1 MNWIIYLF
9 VSFIGDMFLVYL
21 LYKFSRPQ
29 EKRQDGRTA
38 ASAALFALKPS
49 PASDATEHPTE
60 TMSEQRK
67 GEAAQKQQKE
77 FIDYLTD

>member
-1 MNWIIYLF
+1 MNWIFYHF

-38 ASAALFALKPS
+38 ASAALLAHNPN
-49 PASDATEHPTE
+49 PASDAIEHPAE

-67 GEAAQKQQKE
+67 GEAAQKKEKE
-77 FIDYLTD
+77 FIDYVTD